1 MKFIIVALLSYVIG
15 SFSSAYVLGK
25 VLKKQDIRAYG
36 SGNAGATNA
45 VRVFG
50 KKIGAMAFALDV
62 LKGVLAVYVGNKIL
76 GYDGKLIAGF
86 FAVIGHNWPV
96 FFNFKG
102 GKGIATSFG
111 IWLSIHWP
119 SAILTLLVFI
129 IMAITT
135 KYISLASISAAFAA
149 PFVILIVKKPF
160 DLKLLLVM
168 LLLSILAIYK
178 HRSNI
183 KRLLEGKEYR
193 VGEKVRKGD
202 D

>member
-1 MKFIIVALLSYVIG
+1 LKYIIVAILAYTIG

-25 VLKKQDIRAYG
+25 VLKNKDIRAYG

-50 KKIGAMAFALDV
+50 KKIGAMAFLLDV
-62 LKGVLAVYVGNKIL
+62 LKGVLAVYIGNMIL
-76 GYDGKLIAGF
+76 GYDGKLIAGL
-86 FAVIGHNWPV
+86 FAVIGHNWPI

-119 SAILTLLVFI
+119 SAVITLIVFI
-129 IMAITT
+129 IVAITT
-135 KYISLASISAAFAA
+135 KYISLSSISSALAA
-149 PFVILIVKKPF
+149 PIAVLIMKRPF
-160 DLKLLLVM
+160 DMKFFIVI
-168 LLLSILAIYK
+168 LLLSILAVFR

-193 VGEKVRKGD
+193 VGDKVKKGD

>member
-50 KKIGAMAFALDV
+50 KKIGAMAFLLDV
-62 LKGVLAVYVGNKIL
+62 LKGVLAVYIGNMIL
-76 GYDGKLIAGF
+76 GYDGKLIAGL
-86 FAVIGHNWPV
+86 FAVIGHNWPI

-119 SAILTLLVFI
+119 SAVITLIVFI
-129 IMAITT
+129 IVAITT
-135 KYISLASISAAFAA
+135 KYISLSSISSALAA
-149 PFVILIVKKPF
+149 PIAVLIMKRPF
-160 DLKLLLVM
+160 DMKFFIVI
-168 LLLSILAIYK
+168 LLLSILAVFR

-193 VGEKVRKGD
+193 VGDKVKKGD